1 MNRAGH
7 IVRDGVATADRLRRT
22 QEANRRVWRVTPAVA
37 AGCALV
43 AAAARWIG
51 SSPFLPLAV
60 LASSLAALAAYAYVS
75 RRERTISDA
84 AAADIDGRA
93 GLGGELRSAAWF
105 AARDS
110 QDPWVEFHV
119 ERAADRVQAIDW
131 AQLYP
136 PVHAHR
142 AKTASAVMALGA
154 VALVLIAPG
163 RDSVHASAAGRGMAR
178 ALTRPSA
185 EALPPD
191 LIKQLEEILA
201 AAETGTATSAGRALT
216 AGEVRDLLA
225 RLAGTKDLHIGK
237 DGNRADPAANASAL
251 SGKDLAALAE
261 RAKRASEIP
270 SLSPEVRDALA
281 DIAEKL
287 ADMGESA
294 PTSPR
299 DPRDAVGSA
308 DAPKGE
314 AAPTNK
320 SGNKDDSSIQ
330 AVKDASGGT
339 GIGVIM
345 MSSQDE
351 ASARE
356 AGLGLGGGSA
366 ENRGRG
372 TMPDL
377 AAALRKET
385 LEAHADAAG
394 ENIPT
399 DIRRK
404 TERATST
411 LAYASTTPATFD
423 RSRAT
428 APPAVPE
435 SRRAAVKTYFIR
447 HP

>member
-1 MNRAGH
+1 MNRADH
-7 IVRDGVATADRLRRT
+7 IIRDGVATADRLRRT
-22 QEANRRVWRVTPAVA
+22 QEANRRLWRVAPAVA
-37 AGCALV
+37 AGCAIV

-51 SSPFLPLAV
+51 WSPLIPLAV
-60 LASSLAALAAYAYVS
+60 LALSLAALAAYAYGS

-110 QDPWVEFHV
+110 QDPWVEFHIA
-119 ERAADRVQAIDW
+119 RAADRVQVIDW
-131 AQLYP
+131 VQLYP
-136 PVHAHR
+136 PVRAHR
-142 AKTASAVMALGA
+142 AKAASALMAIGA
-154 VALVLIAPG
+154 LALVMVIPG
-163 RDSVHASAAGRGMAR
+163 RDSVHASGWGRAAARGLRPAS
-178 ALTRPSA
+178 ADSLT
-185 EALPPD
+185 PD
-191 LIKQLEEILA
+191 LLKQLEELLR
-201 AAETGTATSAGRALT
+201 AAEGGTATGAGRALT
-216 AGEVRDLLA
+216 AGEVRDLLS
-225 RLAGTKDLHIGK
+225 RLAGSKDLRTAK
-237 DGNRADPAANASAL
+237 DGSRADPGAQGNAL
-251 SGKDLAALAE
+251 SEKDLAALAE

-281 DIAEKL
+281 DVAEKL
-287 ADMGESA
+287 SDIGESA
-294 PTSPR
+294 PMSPR

-320 SGNKDDSSIQ
+320 SGNKDDSSVQ

-339 GIGVIM
+339 GVGVIM
-345 MSSQDE
+345 ISSQDE
-351 ASARE
+351 QSTHE

-366 ENRGRG
+366 ENKGGG
-372 TMPDL
+372 TMADL

-385 LEAHADAAG
+385 LEAHADAEG

-399 DIRRK
+399 EIRRK
-404 TERATST
+404 TERATATVAYTST
-411 LAYASTTPATFD
+411 APATFD